1 MERLGRLREDHF
13 RLGEV
18 VIPNIY
24 SETNEMGTQIM
35 EPMLSLIDSNEKMTE
50 RNSSVASPKF
60 RKTEAISRPTDDLID
75 D

>member
-1 MERLGRLREDHF
+1 M
-13 RLGEV
+13 GEV

-24 SETNEMGTQIM
+24 SEKNEMGTQIM